1 MDMKKYI
8 EEGKAKGIDMS
19 WLENSQGVTQA
30 NTTSAAQ
37 QGQGQLQSMPTMTP
51 HASKM
56 LEAIMQHQKA
66 NPVSLNTPVGTP
78 TQARTQYV
86 EGMEY
91 TKERD
96 AIGDERYSQEWDY
109 MKQQDAI
116 ANQLARMRASG
127 GGGSGG
133 GSGQSNNLIDI
144 VDALVQGGEPLKNI
158 EEAVWLERG
167 YSLKDKQDA
176 IEHGYGLHKY
186 LLDNGILKTN
196 IPDHPDPLDFHHR
209 SGQSMDW
216 LKNIQGN
223 QEREYSSDLGK
234 RLGGTTEIDT
244 KTSSR
249 NYATEYGKLLLA
261 KNDPL
266 QIYAILDEASN
277 NLDDKDYAKLVT
289 EATKIIGNASSGSN
303 VFNRDGGL

>member
-1 MDMKKYI
+1 MDIKKAI
-8 EEGKAKGIDMS
+8 EEAKKHGVDMS
-19 WLENSQGVTQA
+19 WLGSGQGVTQA
-30 NTTSAAQ
+30 KTTSAAQ

-51 HASKM
+51 QASKM

-66 NPVSLNTPVGTP
+66 NPVSLNTPAGTP

-91 TKERD
+91 NKERD
-96 AIGDERYSQEWDY
+96 AISDERYDKEWAY
-109 MKQQDAI
+109 QKQQDAI

-133 GSGQSNNLIDI
+133 AQPANLQEI
-144 VDALVQGGEPLKNI
+144 VRTLIEKGEPLKNI
-158 EEAVWLERG
+158 EEALMYEPG
-167 YSLKDKQDA
+167 YSLKDKEA
-176 IEHGYGLHKY
+176 ALEYGYGLHKY
-186 LLDNGILKTN
+186 LLSNGILKTN
-196 IPDHPDPLDFHHR
+196 IPDHPDPLDYRH
-209 SGQSMDW
+209 GQSMDW

-261 KNDPL
+261 KKDPL

-303 VFNRDGGL
+303 VFNGDGGL